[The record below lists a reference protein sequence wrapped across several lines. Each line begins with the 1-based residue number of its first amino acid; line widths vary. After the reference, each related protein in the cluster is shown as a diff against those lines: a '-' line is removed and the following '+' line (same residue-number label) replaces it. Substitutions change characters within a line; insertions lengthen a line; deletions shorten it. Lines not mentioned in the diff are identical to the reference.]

1 MEARYEKLLQ
11 NVEKNKSLVLDA
23 VDYLW
28 KNPETGYKEWKSHK
42 YLKEAFEKLGYEI
55 HEAGNIPGFYTD
67 LDTGRPGP
75 TMLIMAE
82 LDALCIPTHPDADPE
97 TGAVHACGHHAQSA
111 GLLGAAAAL
120 KEPGALDGLCGKI
133 RFMEVPAEE
142 AIEIEFREELRKQG
156 IIRYFGGKQEFIAR
170 GYADGCDLNTL
181 IHTSG
186 RPAYHFDT
194 NPGADGFVIKTF
206 QFQGKSVHA
215 ASPHNGH
222 NALYAATNALN
233 AINALRET
241 FRDSDVVRV
250 HPIITKGGSVVNA
263 IPDDVTMESYVR
275 AATVASVFE
284 ENAKVNRAAAGAA
297 LSMGANL
304 VISERPGYLPQNNDP
319 YLCKCAMDA
328 ANMIFGE
335 GHGENLTKWGGGSSD
350 MGDMT
355 AILPTAYIHV
365 GGIQGKGHTTD
376 FHIDD
381 PEAVCVSSSKLLVV
395 FAAMMLENDGALALK
410 AKEQFKPVFA
420 NKEEYCAAMDK
431 MIRDD
436 VAISYGEDGTATV
449 KW

>member
-1 MEARYEKLLQ
+1 MDALYEKLLK
-11 NVEKNKSLVLDA
+11 NVEKNRDLVLRA
-23 VDYLW
+23 EEYLW
-28 KNPETGYKEWKSHK
+28 KNPELGYKEWKSHA
-42 YLKEAFEKLGYEI
+42 YLKAEFEKLGYEL
-55 HEAGNIPGFYTD
+55 HEAGDIPGFYTD

-75 TMLIMAE
+75 TLLMMAE

-97 TGAVHACGHHAQSA
+97 TGAVHACGHCAQSA
-111 GLLGAAAAL
+111 GLLGAAAAM

-142 AIEIEFREELRKQG
+142 GIEIEYREELRKKG

-170 GYADGCDLNTL
+170 GYAEGCDLNTL
-181 IHTSG
+181 IHTSS
-186 RPAYHFDT
+186 RPAYQFDT

-222 NALYAATNALN
+222 NALYAATNAMN

-263 IPDDVTMESYVR
+263 IPDDVVMESYVR
-275 AATVASVFE
+275 AATVESVFE

-304 VISERPGYLPQNNDP
+304 VITERPGYLPQNNNP
-319 YLCKCAMDA
+319 YLCQCAMET
-328 ANMIFGE
+328 ANMVFGE
-335 GHGENLTKWGGGSSD
+335 GHGTVLTKWGGGSSD

-365 GGIQGKGHTTD
+365 GGAKGKGHGTD
-376 FHIDD
+376 FRIDD
-381 PEAVCVSSSKLLVV
+381 PEAVCLSSSKLLVT
-395 FAAMMLENDGALALK
+395 FAARLLENGAAR
-410 AKEQFKPVFA
+410 AKEAMAGYTPVFA

-436 VAISYGEDGTATV
+436 VAITYGDDGTAQV